1 MVYLPFQ
8 PPSQKALGITGHHL
22 ILSSMTKNVEEIM
35 VSLCLL
41 YECKWLTCYFMLD
54 SPSEHWCHRKK
65 TQRRNFDSKVQR
77 PKTNPDWHPRAR
89 WLPQCCRLLR
99 KVVSHRGYI
108 KELCILL
115 QPQLQSS
122 GGRMELISARRGI
135 RQVYSYSRFRMEN
148 FLCEHRLFSNI
159 QYALDI
165 SIFNVIFQVCKSYPR
180 AVVVPA
186 SISDETLKYSAVFR
200 NSGRFPVLSYRHT
213 NGVSTKILF

>member
-1 MVYLPFQ
+1 
-8 PPSQKALGITGHHL
+8 
-22 ILSSMTKNVEEIM
+22 
-35 VSLCLL
+35 
-41 YECKWLTCYFMLD
+41 
-54 SPSEHWCHRKK
+54 
-65 TQRRNFDSKVQR
+65 
-77 PKTNPDWHPRAR
+77 
-89 WLPQCCRLLR
+89 
-99 KVVSHRGYI
+99 
-108 KELCILL
+108 
-115 QPQLQSS
+115 
-122 GGRMELISARRGI
+122 MELISARRGI

-213 NGVSTKILF
+213 NGVSTKILFQIGVQGEESLALRLLELSIVHNAQWVILPTACAFQM